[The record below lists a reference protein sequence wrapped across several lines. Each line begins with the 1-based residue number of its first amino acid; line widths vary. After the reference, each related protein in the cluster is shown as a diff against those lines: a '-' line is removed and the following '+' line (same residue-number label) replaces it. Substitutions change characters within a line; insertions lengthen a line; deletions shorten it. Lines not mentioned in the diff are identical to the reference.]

1 VDMLRALFLCVIVGL
16 GLGGCVTDKD
26 PARFDA
32 FTHNKMAVL
41 ARNIES
47 ARDAHVLAGE
57 QIVEAVRKI
66 KAEASTGARP
76 QEAYDLTRR
85 QLARCESRRHS
96 ADRRLKLARN
106 SANEHF
112 SQWGRELEDYDDKT
126 LREASRR
133 SLNDYK
139 ARFRVVAEQMDQ
151 AGNEME
157 RVVAAI
163 QDQMLFVKHHRNTA
177 ALPPRPQPEV
187 DLEALA
193 EPMMNQIGLVVLRA
207 DEFVDRTRA
216 AR

>member
-1 VDMLRALFLCVIVGL
+1 MRFVLMALVLAL
-16 GLGGCVTDKD
+16 GVGGCVTDKD

-41 ARNIES
+41 ARNLES
-47 ARDAHVLAGE
+47 ARDAHATAGE
-57 QIVEAVRKI
+57 QIVEAVRTI
-66 KAEASTGARP
+66 KAKAWTGTPP
-76 QEAYDLTRR
+76 QEAYDTTRR
-85 QLARCESRRHS
+85 LLARCESRRHT

-106 SANEHF
+106 SATEHF
-112 SQWGRELEDYDDKT
+112 DQWGRELEDYDDKT

-139 ARFRVVAEQMDQ
+139 ARFRVVAEQMDK
-151 AGNEME
+151 AGAEME
-157 RVVAAI
+157 NVCAAI

-193 EPMMNQIGLVVLRA
+193 EPMMNQVGLVVLRA
-207 DEFVDRTRA
+207 DEFIERTKA